1 MPKPLCPPASWPNRA
16 TSASLPP
23 PPTKTADTPVSC
35 FVVSEGTG
43 WAARLRRVMNARME
57 EMSFRSGVAL
67 FAAVLALIGTGIA
80 FTVTLGA
87 SHGAAAPPASPATAV
102 PGSTAPPSS
111 AEAVPSPS
119 ARPSPDQSS
128 PVYGSGPAVADASS
142 PGATTQA
149 ASPQTSPASP
159 SPTYRPMGLAPS
171 HSLTSP
177 GPGGPGV
184 NPPPGWLPP

>member
-1 MPKPLCPPASWPNRA
+1 
-16 TSASLPP
+16 
-23 PPTKTADTPVSC
+23 VI
-35 FVVSEGTG
+35 EGTG

-67 FAAVLALIGTGIA
+67 FAAVLALTGTGIA

-87 SHGAAAPPASPATAV
+87 SHGAAAPPASSATAV

-119 ARPSPDQSS
+119 ASPSPDQSS

-142 PGATTQA
+142 PGATQA
-149 ASPQTSPASP
+149 ASSQTSPAPSLP

-184 NPPPGWLPP
+184 NPPPGWIPP